1 MNKVH
6 KTHCYS
12 IVLKA
17 FLVTNDMS
25 GSYPPSRDIS
35 VEASYIDTIRVYVY
49 FFFEQTTRG
58 FLYSYEFL

>member
-17 FLVTNDMS
+17 FLETNDMS

-35 VEASYIDTIRVYVY
+35 VDASYIDTIRVNVY
-49 FFFEQTTRG
+49 FFEQTTRG
-58 FLYSYEFL
+58 FLYSHEFL